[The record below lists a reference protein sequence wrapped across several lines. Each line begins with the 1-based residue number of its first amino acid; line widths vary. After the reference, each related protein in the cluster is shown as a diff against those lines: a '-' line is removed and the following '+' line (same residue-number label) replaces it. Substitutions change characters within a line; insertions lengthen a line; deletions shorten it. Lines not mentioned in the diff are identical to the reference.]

1 MVCRSGVTEVMWRV
15 AISAGVAVALVTCGA
30 HAQGTAA
37 APGAGSV
44 VVLETV
50 KGTIEFETYPDTAPQ
65 AVAHVLAL
73 VQKRFYAGLRFHRV
87 VPNFVIQIGD
97 PTTRDFTKRE
107 NWGSYSSGTPVGVS
121 ELSSTRKHVAGTV
134 SLAHL
139 GDASTVDSQFFIC
152 LTPQPQLDG
161 KHPII
166 GRVISGMDVARKI
179 AVADRLVR
187 ASVRIAQTA
196 GNTNGPQK

>member
-1 MVCRSGVTEVMWRV
+1 MSSVLRRV
-15 AISAGVAVALVTCGA
+15 AILTSIGVALATFGSQ
-30 HAQGTAA
+30 AQTPIAS
-37 APGAGSV
+37 PGAGSV
-44 VVLETV
+44 VVLETA
-50 KGTIEFETYPDTAPQ
+50 KGIIEFETYPDTAPK
-65 AVAHVLAL
+65 AVAHILAL

-87 VPNFVIQIGD
+87 APSFVIQIGD

-121 ELSSTRKHVAGTV
+121 ELSKTRKHVAGTV

-152 LTPQPQLDG
+152 LTAQPQLDG

-166 GRVISGMDVARKI
+166 GKVISGMDVARKI
-179 AVADRLVR
+179 VVTDRLVR
-187 ASVRIAQTA
+187 AGVRPAKTK
-196 GNTNGPQK
+196 T

>member
-1 MVCRSGVTEVMWRV
+1 MWRAAILTMAGVTY
-15 AISAGVAVALVTCGA
+15 ATLGA
-30 HAQGTAA
+30 QAQAQAPA
-37 APGAGSV
+37 APPVTGQV

-50 KGTIEFETYPDTAPQ
+50 KGIIEFETYPDTAPK
-65 AVAHVLAL
+65 AVAHILAL

-121 ELSSTRKHVAGTV
+121 ELSKTRKHVAGTV

-139 GDASTVDSQFFIC
+139 GDASTVDSQVFIC
-152 LTPQPQLDG
+152 LTAQPQLDG

-166 GRVISGMDVARKI
+166 GKVISGMDVARKI
-179 AVADRLVR
+179 VVTDRLVR
-187 ASVRIAQTA
+187 ASVRPPKA
-196 GNTNGPQK
+196 

>member
-1 MVCRSGVTEVMWRV
+1 MMWRV
-15 AISAGVAVALVTCGA
+15 AIFTMVGVACTTFDV
-30 HAQGTAA
+30 HAQ
-37 APGAGSV
+37 APAVPPATGQV

-50 KGTIEFETYPDTAPQ
+50 KGIIEFETYPDTAPK
-65 AVAHVLAL
+65 AVAHILAL

-87 VPNFVIQIGD
+87 VPGFVIQIGD

-121 ELSSTRKHVAGTV
+121 ELSRTRKHVAGTV

-152 LTPQPQLDG
+152 LTAQPQLDG

-166 GRVISGMDVARKI
+166 GRVIAGMDVARKI
-179 AVADRLVR
+179 VVTDRLVR
-187 ASVRIAQTA
+187 ASVRSAKT
-196 GNTNGPQK
+196 